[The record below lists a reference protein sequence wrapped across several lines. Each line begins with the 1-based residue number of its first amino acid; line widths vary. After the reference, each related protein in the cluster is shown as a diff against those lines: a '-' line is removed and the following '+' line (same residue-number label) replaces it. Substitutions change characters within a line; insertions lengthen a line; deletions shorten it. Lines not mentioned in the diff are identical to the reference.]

1 MSTEPPLKG
10 RQSRLSSQHGGH
22 KGETRAVA
30 LSLTVLPSGTCND
43 SKANQKSSRYNLFTQ
58 SSVGKQLTTSVTD
71 ENNPRK
77 AMLGSVLKGTGVEG
91 FELDL
96 RGSSLVLDKKKFKT
110 DVLQRTTNS
119 QQQWTTGKRNIVCQ
133 HRLNTSRFLCS
144 TVCLS
149 YLLPLE
155 GPEEAQMHD
164 A

>member
-10 RQSRLSSQHGGH
+10 RQSSLSSQHEGH

-43 SKANQKSSRYNLFTQ
+43 SKANQKSSGCDPFTQ

-71 ENNPRK
+71 ENPRK
-77 AMLGSVLKGTGVEG
+77 GMLGSVLKGTGVEG

-110 DVLQRTTNS
+110 EFYRGPPTHSSNGPQARGALCVSN
-119 QQQWTTGKRNIVCQ
+119 
-133 HRLNTSRFLCS
+133 RLNDIKVSMLHCMF
-144 TVCLS
+144 VLS
-149 YLLPLE
+149 PAL
-155 GPEEAQMHD
+155 GGT
-164 A
+164 